1 MGKYWENYWEYMY
14 EFGSEKGLLEQDE
27 KSRSYEKIYKLT
39 IKMWSFCDFS
49 GDPVAET
56 QHS

>member
-1 MGKYWENYWEYMY
+1 MY

-39 IKMWSFCDFS
+39 IKMWNFCDFS
-49 GDPVAET
+49 GDRVAET